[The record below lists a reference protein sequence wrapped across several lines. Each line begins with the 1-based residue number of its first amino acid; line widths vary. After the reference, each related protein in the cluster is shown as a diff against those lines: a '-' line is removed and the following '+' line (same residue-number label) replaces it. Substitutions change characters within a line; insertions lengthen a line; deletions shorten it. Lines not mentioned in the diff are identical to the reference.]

1 MDKFQG
7 RAVIP
12 GQVRGNAMV
21 SKKGFNVLSSYMG
34 ALVSNGKQTLCTDQ
48 NNPDLFQKDLSGAIL
63 CIPQVIGSTTAGML
77 IQTVAAMGIQ
87 PKAMLFSATA
97 ESLAISGVLLADI
110 WENTKIVTVD
120 GLGDRFLES
129 VQEGQTVEVAEDG
142 AVTVF

>member
-1 MDKFQG
+1 MERFQG

-12 GQVRGNAMV
+12 GNVKGEAMV
-21 SKKGFNVLSSYMG
+21 SKKGLNVLASYMG

-48 NNPDLFQKDLSGAIL
+48 NNPELFQRDLSGGIL

-87 PKAMLFSATA
+87 PKAMLFSNTA

-110 WENTKIVTVD
+110 WEDTKIVTVD
-120 GLGDRFLES
+120 GLGDRFLDM
-129 VQEGQTVEVAEDG
+129 VRDGQPVEISEDG
-142 AVTVF
+142 SVTLL

>member
-1 MDKFQG
+1 MEKFQG

-12 GQVRGNAMV
+12 GWVKGNAMV
-21 SKKGFNVLSSYMG
+21 SKAGFNVLSSYMG

-77 IQTVAAMGIQ
+77 ILTVAAMGIQ

-120 GLGDRFLES
+120 GLGDSFLET
-129 VQEGQTVEVAEDG
+129 VREGQLVEVAEDG
-142 AVTVF
+142 SVTLL

>member
-1 MDKFQG
+1 MDKYQG

-142 AVTVF
+142 AVTLF

>member
-12 GQVRGNAMV
+12 GQVRGNVMV

-34 ALVSNGKQTLCTDQ
+34 ALVSNGEQTLCTDQ

-87 PKAMLFSATA
+87 PKAILFSATA

-142 AVTVF
+142 VVTLF